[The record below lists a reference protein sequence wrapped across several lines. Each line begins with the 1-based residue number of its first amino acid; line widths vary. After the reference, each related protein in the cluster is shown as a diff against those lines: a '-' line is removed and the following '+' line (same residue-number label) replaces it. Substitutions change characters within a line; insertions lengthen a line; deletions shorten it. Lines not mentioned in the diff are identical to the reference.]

1 MTFYFSLGSSI
12 EDLPN
17 FSLMICDKS
26 KNQVNLLRIVNGLI
40 GVNWLSKMVFWMK
53 KIALFEKPKKIFAY
67 GRFLWIYYDI
77 SEGNV
82 TFLIIWIKFGGI
94 NVNFITRQWKTGF
107 FKDFFKFIM
116 YDNYQK
122 MDWWCFLC
130 QGSFTFG
137 QTHQIEFSEFKYT
150 QYLAR

>member
-1 MTFYFSLGSSI
+1 MQ
-12 EDLPN
+12 N

-53 KIALFEKPKKIFAY
+53 KIALFEKPNKIFAY

-107 FKDFFKFIM
+107 FKDFFNLIM

-130 QGSFTFG
+130 QGSFTLG
-137 QTHQIEFSEFKYT
+137 QTHQIKFSEFKYT